1 MMRISSF
8 ANNLILVN
16 NRLVGHERQCVM
28 KFYRLRFSKERKG
41 VLADRMGT
49 RLFILTSMIVKGL
62 HYKEGN
68 ECHE

>member
-1 MMRISSF
+1 MRPEARVMMRISSF

-41 VLADRMGT
+41 VLADRT
-49 RLFILTSMIVKGL
+49 IIR
-62 HYKEGN
+62 
-68 ECHE
+68 